1 MEPEKDM
8 FEEWQEE
15 RESSPFLKR
24 KLESI
29 SLWWKFD
36 GRYLIKEFV
45 RGVENIWYW
54 LPIIWKDRNWD
65 DSFIFTILSHKLK
78 AQSKYIGERNMHTR
92 AKRDSEV
99 MMTCVRLIEKI
110 QNEFY
115 NLEYADYHKTKDWF
129 EPVEGVNGYKWKSKQ
144 VYENFDVYFK
154 KYPLIYKRVLNG
166 EGFFK
171 LKDQDDKEKIA
182 MNISQ
187 INHDRARK
195 LLFKL
200 MERNIEGWWD

>member
-115 NLEYADYHKTKDWF
+115 NLEYADYYKTKDWF
-129 EPVEGVNGYKWKSKQ
+129 EPVEGVKGYKWKSKQ

-154 KYPLIYKRVLNG
+154 I
-166 EGFFK
+166 
-171 LKDQDDKEKIA
+171 
-182 MNISQ
+182 
-187 INHDRARK
+187 
-195 LLFKL
+195 
-200 MERNIEGWWD
+200 